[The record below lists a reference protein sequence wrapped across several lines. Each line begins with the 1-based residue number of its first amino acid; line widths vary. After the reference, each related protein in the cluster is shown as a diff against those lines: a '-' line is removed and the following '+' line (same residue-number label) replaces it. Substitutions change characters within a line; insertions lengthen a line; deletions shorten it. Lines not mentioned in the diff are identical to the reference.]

1 MTPINNQP
9 PKSKQFKHIRYFPHN
24 PNLLHKAEQNGGGLN
39 TRIAVT
45 LTTHV
50 GSMWAA
56 YLFVG
61 IAVVGLAAI
70 FGLLPAVAVLLVV
83 WISQTFLQLF
93 LLPVI
98 MVGQNVLDRKSQLQ
112 AEETYNTAVSSYKD
126 LEQIMQK
133 LHDIEAKLEDKA

>member
-1 MTPINNQP
+1 
-9 PKSKQFKHIRYFPHN
+9 
-24 PNLLHKAEQNGGGLN
+24 
-39 TRIAVT
+39 
-45 LTTHV
+45 
-50 GSMWAA
+50 MWAA

-133 LHDIEAKLEDKA
+133 LHDIEAKLENKA

>member
-1 MTPINNQP
+1 MTLNTRP
-9 PKSKQFKHIRYFPHN
+9 PDSKQFKHIRYFPHN
-24 PNLLHKAEQNGGGLN
+24 PNLLHKAEQNGLN
-39 TRIAVT
+39 TKIAVT

-133 LHDIEAKLEDKA
+133 LHDIEAKLENKA